1 MKILLLEHPRTF
13 LPERCNDIANTPLS
27 SCLLTGYTA
36 AVLKNRGHEVEIIE
50 GHMDGLSYGELAKTV
65 SNAGPELLGVHIVYQ
80 WEKHWTLFR
89 FLEEIKESSAGCQI
103 IAYGFYPTFA
113 FGEILSDCSAV
124 DAVVTGEPE
133 PAFAELAEALSQK
146 NSLRTIA
153 GLARRDGAG
162 GIDIRRRE
170 LQTDLDSIPFPVR
183 TEAMFR
189 LPEVNIQGSRGCYG
203 ACTFCHI
210 GPFYGRA
217 GWRGRSPQNIAAEI
231 DELIRLRGVRDFYF
245 TDPNF
250 FGPGERGQQRARHL
264 AALLKPKKIRFGI
277 EARVNDIHEETIK
290 ALTEAGLHQILIGLE
305 SGSDHALRRIN
316 KMTSVTENERAVRLL
331 RRYGLE
337 PNLGFIMFEP
347 DSTLNDVRA
356 NFQFLKRND
365 LLNRLTVTAN
375 VLYHHQI
382 VLRGTPAYRRLLE
395 EGRLEVSPA
404 LPYEG
409 RTFPADGRAAVL
421 ARIMRGIT
429 NRIFLD
435 MAGIW
440 SGRQKEPDDA
450 PQKYARL
457 NNLLVNWFE
466 TLLTALEAGE
476 LFPGDKEA
484 RFLADAERTIA
495 GVLEI

>member
-36 AVLKNRGHEVEIIE
+36 AVLRSKGHEVKIVE
-50 GHMDGLSYGELAKTV
+50 GHLDGLSYREMEKTV
-65 SNAGPELLGVHIVYQ
+65 SDTGPELLGVHIVYH
-80 WEKHWTLFR
+80 WESHKELFR
-89 FLEEIKESSAGCQI
+89 SLKAMKEGGACQHI

-113 FGEILSDCSAV
+113 SGEILSECSAL
-124 DAVVTGEPE
+124 DAVVIGEPE
-133 PAFAELAEALSQK
+133 QTLGELAEALSQK
-146 NSLRTIA
+146 KSLRAIA
-153 GLARRDGAG
+153 GLACRDGTG
-162 GIDIRRRE
+162 GIDLRLRKF
-170 LQTDLDSIPFPVR
+170 QSDLDGIPFPVR

-210 GPFYGRA
+210 GPFYG
-217 GWRGRSPQNIAAEI
+217 GSSWRGRSPENIAAEI
-231 DELIRLRGVRDFYF
+231 DELINQRGARDFYF

-250 FGPGERGQQRARHL
+250 FGPGERGQQRALQL
-264 AALLKPKKIRFGI
+264 ALLLKPKKIRFGI
-277 EARVNDIHEETIK
+277 EARVNDIHEKTIK

-305 SGSDHALRRIN
+305 SGRDQALRRMN
-316 KMTSVTENERAVRLL
+316 KMTSVTDNERAVRLL

-337 PNLGFIMFEP
+337 PNVGFIMFEP
-347 DSTLNDVRA
+347 DSTLEDVRV

-365 LLNRLTVTAN
+365 LINRLTVTAN

-382 VLRGTPAYRRLLE
+382 VLKGTPAYRRLLE

-404 LPYEG
+404 FPYEG

-429 NRIFLD
+429 NRIFLSL
-435 MAGIW
+435 AGIW
-440 SGRQKEPDDA
+440 GGWEKEPDDA
-450 PQKYARL
+450 PQKYALL
-457 NNLLVNWFE
+457 NNLLVDWFE

-476 LFPGDKEA
+476 TFTDDQAA
-484 RFLADAERTIA
+484 RYLAEAERA
-495 GVLEI
+495 VASVLER